1 MHRWRQWQQT
11 LNTALGKGV
20 RWLRRAPNLE
30 AWAIVLGVVVVLIC
44 QALGIHEHQ
53 MPWLPSSGAEVPR
66 EWQQPAFWT
75 LFYDYV
81 APYLK
86 LIALMG
92 GFVLNVAVIRARRI
106 RRLIVPT
113 MTACCFLAMW
123 LVLGDIYEQWQLMHG
138 VMIGKPFSLGAYAL
152 KLILIMVASLTPAV
166 VLVWYERSPIW
177 ERYLL
182 RSMAAPLTFCMVAF
196 CSLWV
201 LADLLDSLRDFQ
213 DNKVGAGRILSFY
226 FNLLPSIFVESAA
239 PALLLALLHAMVR
252 LVKSN
257 EMVALQSA
265 GVSTAR
271 VLRPFWLLAAV
282 VCLISAA
289 LNYDWAQKGEGERDS
304 LTRVASES
312 RKKSAA
318 ATAIMR
324 YLPTTRR
331 LWFVSSVPHDLR
343 HDKLKGIEV
352 RQFDEHGSL
361 VEAWSATS
369 AWRWRGGMWTLSR
382 GLHSRYED
390 GLASPVDLYNIPST
404 GILQFNVTHWTETIW
419 DVIGGTQSPEVMG
432 VPDLVAA
439 LASPGTLGDQRVRL
453 HYNAQ
458 IWHRVIFPWQALALV
473 FVVSL
478 LPPLHSRQGLLRCVG
493 IGIALYLGLM
503 FLNST
508 VVNVARS
515 GRVPA
520 PVALIVPHLILVTA
534 GLVILRRRSEAKA
547 LSWAS
552 IPSLPRF
559 RWRSMWRLLRG
570 RRTWK
575 SEHPGEFFERN
586 PEEASSSRIRG

>member
-1 MHRWRQWQQT
+1 MHRWWQWQQT
-11 LNTALGKGV
+11 LDVALGKGV
-20 RWLRRAPNLE
+20 RWLRRAPHLE
-30 AWAIVLGVVVVLIC
+30 AWAIVLGVVVVLVC

-75 LFYDYV
+75 MFYDYI

-92 GFVLNVAVIRARRI
+92 GFVLNVAVIRARRM
-106 RRLIVPT
+106 RRLIIPT
-113 MTACCFLAMW
+113 TIACCFLALW
-123 LVLGDIYEQWQLMHG
+123 LVLGDIYDQWQLMHG
-138 VMIGKPFSLGAYAL
+138 AMIGKPFSGWAYAL
-152 KLILIMVASLTPAV
+152 KIVLIMVAALTPAL
-166 VLVWYERSPIW
+166 VLILYERCPTW

-182 RSMAAPLTFCMVAF
+182 RSMAAPLAFCMVAF

-213 DNKVGAGRILSFY
+213 DSKVSTGRILSFY

-271 VLRPFWLLAAV
+271 VLRPFWMLAGM
-282 VCLISAA
+282 VCLASAG
-289 LNYDWAQKGEGERDS
+289 LNYDWAQRGEGERES
-304 LTRVASES
+304 LMRGAADT

-318 ATAIMR
+318 ATAVMR

-361 VEAWSATS
+361 VEAWSSTS
-369 AWRWRGGMWTLSR
+369 AWRWRDGLWTLSR
-382 GLHSRYED
+382 GIHSRYED
-390 GLASPVDLYNIPST
+390 GLAVPVDIYNIPESKR
-404 GILQFNVTHWTETIW
+404 LQFNVPHWTETIW

-439 LASPGTLGDQRVRL
+439 LSSPGTLGDQRVRL
-453 HYNAQ
+453 HYNTQ
-458 IWHRVIFPWQALALV
+458 IWHRLIFPWQALALV

-534 GLVILRRRSEAKA
+534 GLVILWQRTGGKPLA
-547 LSWAS
+547 WAS
-552 IPSLPRF
+552 IPGLSRF
-559 RWRSMWRLLRG
+559 RWRSIWRLLRG

-575 SEHPGEFFERN
+575 SAHPGEFFTRN

>member
-1 MHRWRQWQQT
+1 MHRWWQWQQT
-11 LNTALGKGV
+11 LDTALGRGV
-20 RWLRRAPNLE
+20 RWLRRAPHLE
-30 AWAIVLGVVVVLIC
+30 AWAIVFGVVVVLIC

-92 GFVLNVAVIRARRI
+92 GFVLNVAVIRVRRM
-106 RRLIVPT
+106 RRLILPT
-113 MTACCFLAMW
+113 TIACCFLALW
-123 LVLGDIYEQWQLMHG
+123 LVLGDIYEQWQLFHG
-138 VMIGKPFSLGAYAL
+138 VMIGKPFSLWAYVL
-152 KLILIMVASLTPAV
+152 KLVLIGVASLTPAV
-166 VLVWYERSPIW
+166 VLMWYERSPIW

-213 DNKVGAGRILSFY
+213 DNKVSVGRILSFY
-226 FNLLPSIFVESAA
+226 FNLLPSIFVESSA

-271 VLRPFWLLAAV
+271 VLRPFWLLAGL

-289 LNYDWAQKGEGERDS
+289 LNYDWAQRGEGERDS
-304 LTRVASES
+304 LTRGASDS
-312 RKKSAA
+312 RKKSVAA
-318 ATAIMR
+318 SAIMR

-352 RQFDEHGSL
+352 RQFDENGSL
-361 VEAWSATS
+361 KEAWSATS

-390 GLASPVDLYNIPST
+390 GLAAPVDLYNIPAT

-453 HYNAQ
+453 HYNTQ
-458 IWHRVIFPWQALALV
+458 IWHRLIFPWQALALV

-493 IGIALYLGLM
+493 IGIAIYLGLM

-534 GLVILRRRSEAKA
+534 GLIILRRRSEAKPLLRGWIPG
-547 LSWAS
+547 LS
-552 IPSLPRF
+552 RF
-559 RWRSMWRLLRG
+559 RWRSLWRLLRG
-570 RRTWK
+570 RRTWRAD
-575 SEHPGEFFERN
+575 HAGEFFAMN
-586 PEEASSSRIRG
+586 PEEAPSSRIRG

>member
-113 MTACCFLAMW
+113 TAACCFLALW

-182 RSMAAPLTFCMVAF
+182 LSMAAPLIFCMVAF

-213 DNKVGAGRILSFY
+213 DNKVGVGRILSFY

-271 VLRPFWLLAAV
+271 VLRPFWLLAAL

-304 LTRVASES
+304 LTRAAADT

-419 DVIGGTQSPEVMG
+419 DVIGGMQSPEVMG

-478 LPPLHSRQGLLRCVG
+478 LPPMHSRQGLLRCVG

-520 PVALIVPHLILVTA
+520 PLALIVPHLILVTA
-534 GLVILRRRSEAKA
+534 GLIILRRRSEAKA

-552 IPSLPRF
+552 MPTLPRF
-559 RWRSMWRLLRG
+559 RWRSIWRLLRG
-570 RRTWK
+570 RRTWR
-575 SEHPGEFFERN
+575 SDHPGDFFAMN
-586 PEEASSSRIRG
+586 PEEASSARIRG

>member
-304 LTRVASES
+304 LTRAAADT